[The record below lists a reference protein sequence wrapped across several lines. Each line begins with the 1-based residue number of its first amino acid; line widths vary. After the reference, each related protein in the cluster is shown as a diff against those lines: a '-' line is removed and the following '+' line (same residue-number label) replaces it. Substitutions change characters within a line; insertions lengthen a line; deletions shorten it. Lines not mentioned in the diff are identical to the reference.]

1 MSKVLTLRGV
11 ISIADNAISADT
23 QVFSYEANDLTR
35 GWVVEAAYMWPTTTR
50 AGTGS
55 AHGQFQL
62 VASIATDTIT
72 PIDPT
77 DLTADM
83 ISTAEDNR
91 QIGWLGAGYQRRESS
106 VSDFLANSGNSPNP
120 AAFTIDPE
128 HIIAKGVW
136 LNMFTTSDSTTS
148 PTRDWSYM
156 VVLRPKKLDPKETIL
171 HLIKNVAQDITN

>member
-1 MSKVLTLRGV
+1 MGRGSCV
-11 ISIADNAISADT
+11 YVADDDESRHW
-23 QVFSYEANDLTR
+23 FSSRTI
-35 GWVVEAAYMWPTTTR
+35 P
-50 AGTGS
+50 AGGFNS
-55 AHGQFQL
+55 
-62 VASIATDTIT
+62 STDTIT

-91 QIGWLGAGYQRRESS
+91 QIGWLGAGYQRRESA